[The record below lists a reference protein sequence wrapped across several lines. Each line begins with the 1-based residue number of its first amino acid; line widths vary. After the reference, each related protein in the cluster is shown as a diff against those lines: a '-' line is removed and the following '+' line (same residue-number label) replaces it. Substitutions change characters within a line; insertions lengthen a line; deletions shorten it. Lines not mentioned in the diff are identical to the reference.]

1 MRVVLGFLGGLAVGV
16 LTSGQM
22 GYGFFLFL
30 NMVEFGPEDDFGV
43 RRWMSV
49 LMFAWP
55 LLLGVAGVL
64 VARRLGG
71 RRSPSGS
78 PE

>member
-1 MRVVLGFLGGLAVGV
+1 MLGFLGGVVVGV

-43 RRWMSV
+43 WRWMSV
-49 LMFAWP
+49 LMFVWP
-55 LLLGVAGVL
+55 LLLGAAGVL
-64 VARRLGG
+64 VARRLGE
-71 RRSPSGS
+71 RRLPSGS

>member
-1 MRVVLGFLGGLAVGV
+1 MGFWEGVVVGV
-16 LTSGQM
+16 LTWGQV
-22 GYGFFLFL
+22 GYGFLLFL
-30 NMVEFGPEDDFGV
+30 NIVEFRPEGDFGEW
-43 RRWMSV
+43 RWMSV
-49 LMFAWP
+49 LMFVWL
-55 LLLGVAGVL
+55 LLLGAAGVL